1 MSTDTWNPDQYER
14 FKAERAQP
22 WFDLLALVDERPDM
36 RVVDLGCG
44 TGELTRELHR
54 QLRARSTVGVDN
66 SAAMLEASHAFLETG
81 LEFVQAD
88 IATFTPDAPV
98 DLVFSNA
105 ALQWLP
111 DHPALF
117 ARLTRCLA
125 KGGQLAVQMPANFD
139 HVSHRLADE
148 IAGREP
154 YRTALA
160 GWTGRGVPVAP
171 PEDYA
176 VLLHALGF
184 ARQRV
189 DLRVYAHLLASTA
202 DVVEWV
208 KGTLLTPFAQRLGP
222 DLYAR
227 FVGDYRDEL
236 LARAGDHRPYLYP
249 FKRLL
254 LWGAHGD

>member
-1 MSTDTWNPDQYER
+1 MSGDGWNPAQYER

-22 WFDLLALVDERPDM
+22 WHDLLALVEPRPDM

-54 QLRARSTVGVDN
+54 RLRARATVGIDN
-66 SAAMLEASHAFLETG
+66 SPTMLDSSRPFVEPG
-81 LEFVQAD
+81 LEFLGAD
-88 IATFTPDAPV
+88 VATFTPATPL

-111 DHPALF
+111 DHPRLF
-117 ARLTRCLA
+117 ARLARMLA
-125 KGGQLAVQMPANFD
+125 GGGQLAVQMPANFD
-139 HVSHRLADE
+139 HVSHRLAGE
-148 IAGREP
+148 IAAREP
-154 YRTALA
+154 HRTALG

-189 DLRVYAHLLASTA
+189 ELRVYAHVLDSTA
-202 DVVEWV
+202 AVVEWV
-208 KGTLLTPFAQRLGP
+208 KGTLLTPFAERLGA
-222 DLYAR
+222 DGYAR
-227 FVGDYRDEL
+227 FVEDYRREL
-236 LARAGDHRPYLYP
+236 LAREGDRRPYLYP

-254 LWGAHGD
+254 LWAARGA

>member
-1 MSTDTWNPDQYER
+1 MPRCSGFPTTRPCSRDSPGVSPRAANSPCRCPPTSTTSPTASPTR
-14 FKAERAQP
+14 SRGASPIAPRSPGGRA
-22 WFDLLALVDERPDM
+22 
-36 RVVDLGCG
+36 
-44 TGELTRELHR
+44 
-54 QLRARSTVGVDN
+54 
-66 SAAMLEASHAFLETG
+66 AACRW
-81 LEFVQAD
+81 
-88 IATFTPDAPV
+88 P
-98 DLVFSNA
+98 
-105 ALQWLP
+105 
-111 DHPALF
+111 
-117 ARLTRCLA
+117 
-125 KGGQLAVQMPANFD
+125 
-139 HVSHRLADE
+139 
-148 IAGREP
+148 
-154 YRTALA
+154 
-160 GWTGRGVPVAP
+160 P